1 MKLLTLFVLFLVAAR
16 FAWAEDA
23 RPTQLQGV
31 GIDQRLNEQVPL
43 DLPFRDET
51 GKTIKL
57 GDYFGKKP
65 VILALVYYECP
76 MLCTLTLNGLVRA
89 MRALPFDAGN
99 QYTVVTVSFNPR
111 ETYSLAAAKKLGY
124 VKSYRRPG
132 GAEGWHFL
140 TGEESSIEK
149 LTHAVGFHYNYDVES
164 GQYAHATGLVVL
176 TPQGKISRYFYGVEF
191 SPRDLR
197 LALDEASANKIGSPV
212 DAILLFCCRYDPVT
226 GKYGLVIS
234 RVMQLAGGVTVL
246 VLGGF
251 MALMLWREKHGKL
264 KNAEGQ

>member
-1 MKLLTLFVLFLVAAR
+1 MKSFALLAILSIVVSAVRA
-16 FAWAEDA
+16 DDS
-23 RPTQLQGV
+23 RPSVLQGV

-43 DLPFRDET
+43 NLPFRDET
-51 GKTIKL
+51 GRTIQL
-57 GDYFGKKP
+57 RDYFGEKP

-89 MRALPFDAGN
+89 MRALPFDVGK

-111 ETYSLAAAKKLGY
+111 ETYSLAAAKKRGY
-124 VKSYRRPG
+124 LDSYRRPG
-132 GAEGWHFL
+132 GADGWHFL

-149 LTHAVGFHYNYDVES
+149 LTQAVGFHYNYDAES

-234 RVMQLAGGVTVL
+234 RVMQLAGGATVL
-246 VLGGF
+246 ALGGF

-264 KNAEGQ
+264 RSAEGQ